1 MRCKYEKQNGR
12 CDRTALE
19 SSEKGFC
26 ILHEDWSH
34 KNKEESQK
42 IFYRMQSNKWLNGRK
57 AHNFR
62 VEEGDCRASI
72 HPCRARRNER

>member
-12 CDRTALE
+12 CHRTALE

-34 KNKEESQK
+34 KNKEETQK
-42 IFYRMQSNKWLNGRK
+42 EFHRKQSNKRLNGRK

-62 VEEGDCRASI
+62 AGEGAC
-72 HPCRARRNER
+72 